1 MRPLGVSLIGVLY
14 ILLGVVFLVLG
25 VLGVLSLIGISGNMA
40 SSTMLPFF
48 LVEKYVVDS
57 RPTVPLG
64 VTLLLVH
71 VIVQSVA
78 SNISGGAALS
88 FLLLPGTVTLFVG
101 GGLLK
106 LFNWARKLA
115 IAFSVAALATGLL
128 LILMPFIGTIIG
140 LLLALFSI
148 LVLLYLSKSEIEGLF
163 T

>member
-25 VLGVLSLIGISGNMA
+25 VLGVLSLIGISGNIA
-40 SSTMLPFF
+40 SSTVLPFL
-48 LVEKYVVDS
+48 LVEKHAVDS
-57 RPTVPLG
+57 HLTVPFG
-64 VTLLLVH
+64 VTLLLVL
-71 VIVQSVA
+71 VIVQSAA

-115 IAFSVAALATGLL
+115 IAFSVAALVAGLL
-128 LILMPFIGTIIG
+128 LILIPFIGTVFG
-140 LLLALFSI
+140 FLLALFSI
-148 LVLLYLSKSEIEGLF
+148 LVLWYISKPEVEGLF